1 MLEIYNK
8 LRDKINKLPNKTG
21 VYYFLDKNKEILYIG
36 KATNLKDRV
45 KSYFGDN
52 IGSARGLKII
62 KMITLVSDIK
72 YKETDSVLEALLLEN
87 QLIKKYNPLYNS
99 KEKDDKSY
107 SCVVIKKESYPRV
120 LIQRMR
126 DYEATHNR
134 GDIMY
139 GPFTS
144 ISQLRDIMRII
155 RKIFP
160 YRDNCQIGERDNINN
175 KPCFNYQLGLCPGVC
190 IGKISESEYKNKIK
204 YIKKLFQGNI
214 NNLVKELKKD
224 MNKYAK
230 DKKFEQAAEIRNSI
244 FAITHIR
251 DISLIKREDVL
262 NTDFNNNN
270 LYNRIEGYDVAH
282 ISGSNRVGVMVV
294 MEDNRIKKSEYR
306 KFKLIENVN
315 DDYMGLAEI
324 LRRRFSHREWKY
336 PDLIVLDGGKGQ
348 LNIAKGI
355 LKNLKLDIPI
365 CAVVKD
371 NRHKA
376 KDIIFDIKIVDKDN
390 VKNNILLINS
400 EAHRFAIQ
408 YHIKRREKII

>member
-1 MLEIYNK
+1 MIDIYNK
-8 LRDKINKLPNKTG
+8 LKEIINNIPNKTG
-21 VYYFLDKNKEILYIG
+21 VYYFLDKNKKILYIG

-62 KMITLVSDIK
+62 KMLTLIDDIK
-72 YKETDSVLEALLLEN
+72 YKDTDSVLEALLLEN

-107 SCVVIKKESYPRV
+107 SCVVIKKEKYPRV
-120 LIQRMR
+120 IIQRMR

-160 YRDNCQIGERDNINN
+160 YRDNCQIGEKDNTNN

-190 IGKISESEYKNKIK
+190 VGQITESEYKNRIK

-214 NNLVKELKKD
+214 NNLVRELKKD
-224 MNKYAK
+224 MNEYAK

-251 DISLIKREDVL
+251 DTSLIKKEYML
-262 NTDFNNNN
+262 NTNIADTI
-270 LYNRIEGYDVAH
+270 YNRIEGYDVAH

-294 MEDNRIKKSEYR
+294 MQDNRIKKSEYR
-306 KFKLIENVN
+306 KFKLIENIN

-324 LRRRFSHREWKY
+324 LRRRFSHQE
-336 PDLIVLDGGKGQ
+336 
-348 LNIAKGI
+348 
-355 LKNLKLDIPI
+355 
-365 CAVVKD
+365 
-371 NRHKA
+371 
-376 KDIIFDIKIVDKDN
+376 
-390 VKNNILLINS
+390 
-400 EAHRFAIQ
+400 
-408 YHIKRREKII
+408 